1 MPRQKGSKN
10 KLTSEIKERLQKII
24 DQTLDSLDVVE
35 MNTNQKFKLL
45 QLGMHCIMPRLATTT
60 IQEDSPEEEEEEEE
74 VFIEIYDHKKDS
86 DEEVWK
92 DNFEV
97 TNTFKVGNT
106 KMLN

>member
-24 DQTLDSLDVVE
+24 DQTLDSLDVDD

-45 QLGMHCIMPRLATTT
+45 QLGLQYIMPRLATTT
-60 IQEDSPEEEEEEEE
+60 IQEDYPEEEEE
-74 VFIEIYDHKKDS
+74 VFIQIYDRKKDS

-97 TNTFKVGNT
+97 TNTYRVGAGQ
-106 KMLN
+106 

>member
-24 DQTLDSLDVVE
+24 DQTPDSLDVDD

-45 QLGMHCIMPRLATTT
+45 QLGLQYIMPRLATTT
-60 IQEDSPEEEEEEEE
+60 IQEDSPEEEEEE
-74 VFIEIYDHKKDS
+74 VFIQIYDRKKDS

-97 TNTFKVGNT
+97 TNTYKVGNT

>member
-24 DQTLDSLDVVE
+24 DQTLDSLDVDD

-45 QLGMHCIMPRLATTT
+45 QLGLQYIMPRLATTT
-60 IQEDSPEEEEEEEE
+60 IQEDSPEEEE
-74 VFIEIYDHKKDS
+74 VFIQIYDRKKDS

-97 TNTFKVGNT
+97 SDSYKIKGY
-106 KMLN
+106 KA

>member
-10 KLTSEIKERLQKII
+10 KLISEIKERLQKII
-24 DQTLDSLDVVE
+24 DQTLDSLDVDD

-45 QLGMHCIMPRLATTT
+45 QLGLQYIMPRLATTT
-60 IQEDSPEEEEEEEE
+60 IQEDSPEEEEE
-74 VFIEIYDHKKDS
+74 VFIQIYDRKKDS

-97 TNTFKVGNT
+97 TNTYKVGNT